1 VEIVTDTQQ
10 LSGSAVRAAHE
21 VRVAVGRLRRRL
33 RESSDRDELTPS
45 QTSLL
50 SRLDRDGPRTASEL
64 AAAEGVRPQSVAVS
78 VGALEERGF
87 VTRRPDP
94 DDGRRQTISLA
105 PAGRALLDS
114 TRAAGEEWLA
124 RALHDRLTEDE
135 RATVITAMGLLDRI
149 GSR

>member
-1 VEIVTDTQQ
+1 VTATGE
-10 LSGSAVRAAHE
+10 LSTSAVRAAHE

-33 RESSDRDELTPS
+33 RESRDPDELTPT

-50 SRLDRDGPRTASEL
+50 SRLDREGPRTASEL

-78 VGALEERGF
+78 VGALAERGL
-87 VTRRPDP
+87 VERRPDP
-94 DDGRRQTISLA
+94 DDGRRQTISVA

-124 RALHDRLTEDE
+124 RTLHEELTEDE
-135 RATVITAMGLLDRI
+135 RATVIAAMGLLDRVVTA
-149 GSR
+149 R